1 MLHFILGPSGSG
13 KSYQMLAE
21 LRTRAERGERSILIV
36 PEQFTS
42 STEGVLYRTLGDSLS
57 AYVDSYSFTSLSEA
71 LLRRYGGAAV
81 PTLTEAGRA
90 LLLRRAADSLLDKV
104 VYYSRQRRSAAFCEK
119 AAQTIS
125 ELKSAGVTP
134 EMLAEYAKT
143 PGADRE
149 KLDELALIYNAY
161 EGLLAQSAMDPGD
174 RQQRAAERLDAE
186 FFAGRAVFI
195 DEFDTFNAPK
205 RALLAAMLPV
215 ADVTVC
221 LCCDGEQDSDGG
233 MGLFSGA
240 KHVIHTLKRMAN
252 DANIPTYTEVLT
264 ADRRHAGTPALAELN
279 LLLADPAYTPELT
292 VDPAHPAITYHA
304 AASRQAEAKA
314 VAAEIAARARQGT
327 PYSRMAV
334 ICRNADQYLAPL
346 RYEFRLQNIPLFC
359 DEATSPENTAPAR
372 AVHAALDLLRGVS
385 SRSVLRLLKT
395 GLVDLPDTQQCALEN
410 YAYTWPLTAADW
422 RGTFTRSASG
432 YAGRDTEQDVQTL
445 ADAEAARAFLMERV
459 AAFVKK
465 AAGAPAA
472 ALTKQLYL
480 FLQSLGAEDA
490 LNRLAAA
497 LDILGTLTQDPGQG
511 AAGAAVR
518 AVLDESPDLAP
529 GYEAVRRAADT
540 AGAEQRVEDTAA
552 LEALLG
558 PGLHISPTR
567 FEKYQYCP
575 FGYFL
580 QYILKA
586 APRQKAELAPNISG
600 TLTHWVLENALR
612 RQGEA
617 FKDLTPEELE
627 TLVNDLV
634 DEYTA
639 ANLPGMTLRMEY
651 LVGRIRRNLVG
662 LLGFIQRDLRQSGF
676 QPVAFELRIDDRP
689 DADDP
694 DAPRVD
700 PVELDDGAG
709 HTVRIVGTVDRVD
722 AMPLEKLGRTY
733 LRVVDYKTGGKE
745 FKLKEVYCGLDCQM
759 LLYLFTL
766 ERNAKRQFPGAT
778 AAGVE
783 YLLADPAPKS
793 VDRSELGDDAD
804 PAPTYPMNGLLLDE
818 ESIYRA
824 MDTKGTGEF
833 VPLSFSAKTGKPL
846 NAKSTLAD
854 TAKLGRIRDHLDGL
868 LIDMAKNLYSGRID
882 AEPLCTGGR
891 SPCTYCEFRCA
902 CTHRDGEH
910 ERTINIKDDPF
921 AE

>member
-1 MLHFILGPSGSG
+1 MRKTMIIPTYWCRKTGDPWQEGDAVYDHPTPVDQEGTL
-13 KSYQMLAE
+13 E
-21 LRTRAERGERSILIV
+21 RTLVSMKQFSEKDFKLVILIC
-36 PEQFTS
+36 
-42 STEGVLYRTLGDSLS
+42 
-57 AYVDSYSFTSLSEA
+57 
-71 LLRRYGGAAV
+71 
-81 PTLTEAGRA
+81 PT
-90 LLLRRAADSLLDKV
+90 
-104 VYYSRQRRSAAFCEK
+104 
-119 AAQTIS
+119 
-125 ELKSAGVTP
+125 TP
-134 EMLAEYAKT
+134 EVEAA
-143 PGADRE
+143 
-149 KLDELALIYNAY
+149 AY
-161 EGLLAQSAMDPGD
+161 EQVLRIVVRAQLNAETYLFTAGDLREITEILRKAGLND
-174 RQQRAAERLDAE
+174 RGVQLLSMFGYSNVRN
-186 FFAGRAVFI
+186 I
-195 DEFDTFNAPK
+195 C
-205 RALLAAMLPV
+205 LLAAS
-215 ADVTVC
+215 T
-221 LCCDGEQDSDGG
+221 
-233 MGLFSGA
+233 
-240 KHVIHTLKRMAN
+240 
-252 DANIPTYTEVLT
+252 LT
-264 ADRRHAGTPALAELN
+264 ADAALLIDDDEVFELPDFVPRSLEFLGRRVYGDIVHGVAGYYLN
-279 LLLADPAYTPELT
+279 SKGQYYDDVSPE
-292 VDPAHPAITYHA
+292 PWMTYWD
-304 AASRQAEAKA
+304 RFGCK
-314 VAAEIAARARQGT
+314 ARAFDQIIGSGPRLKRT
-327 PYSRMAV
+327 PFAFGGAMILHRELFECVPFDPLVTRGEDVDYLINSRIFGFSFFLDNTLSIKHLPQPKSHPQWKRLREDIYRFVYQRAKMQSQHKTGNLV
-334 ICRNADQYLAPL
+334 HVSPEDFDPYPGEFLKPDLDEKIYRSSMMLSSQYLANNDPDAAMEAM
-346 RYEFRLQNIPLFC
+346 RNIYVAKHNAPPSFDAFRAYL
-359 DEATSPENTAPAR
+359 
-372 AVHAALDLLRGVS
+372 
-385 SRSVLRLLKT
+385 
-395 GLVDLPDTQQCALEN
+395 DTQTQ
-410 YAYTWPLTAADW
+410 W
-422 RGTFTRSASG
+422 
-432 YAGRDTEQDVQTL
+432 
-445 ADAEAARAFLMERV
+445 ERLIHLV
-459 AAFVKK
+459 R
-465 AAGAPAA
+465 
-472 ALTKQLYL
+472 QERY
-480 FLQSLGAEDA
+480 
-490 LNRLAAA
+490 
-497 LDILGTLTQDPGQG
+497 
-511 AAGAAVR
+511 AVR
-518 AVLDESPDLAP
+518 AVLDESPNLAP

-689 DADDP
+689 NADDP

-766 ERNAKRQFPGAT
+766 ERNARRQFPGAT